1 MADVVLT
8 LRLNFG
14 GGGVRGG
21 GRERE
26 AMVFCSF
33 LV

>member
-1 MADVVLT
+1 MANVILT

-26 AMVFCSF
+26 AMVFRSF